1 MQARSID
8 QTQCQSYGLCSRLK
22 APSHVHL
29 LGRIFQLGCGKGQ
42 SHRKRAHDA
51 RRSGTGSHLTSRV
64 ATVGPWRLQVSSSMT
79 TVLPDWSPGLS
90 FLESNP
96 PKRASCV
103 DTRNCRRSFVR
114 LKRSTNPSKFMSS
127 RLCRGSSKMATGN
140 GGFGMPI
147 LRARNTDTASAF
159 TWELE
164 STAAGISHFLSSIG
178 SLTMVDSWPY
188 PEYLREK

>member
-51 RRSGTGSHLTSRV
+51 RRSGTGSRLT
-64 ATVGPWRLQVSSSMT
+64 
-79 TVLPDWSPGLS
+79 LPRRHCGALAAPSVQLDDRPSCPTRSTGLS
-90 FLESNP
+90 FLESDP
-96 PKRASCV
+96 AKSASCV

-114 LKRSTNPSKFMSS
+114 LKRSTNPATFMSS
-127 RLCRGSSKMATGN
+127 ELYGPSKMATGN

-147 LRARNTDTASAF
+147 LRAQTRIQQAHLPGNWRA
-159 TWELE
+159 
-164 STAAGISHFLSSIG
+164 
-178 SLTMVDSWPY
+178 
-188 PEYLREK
+188 LRREFRTSCPRSDRSRW